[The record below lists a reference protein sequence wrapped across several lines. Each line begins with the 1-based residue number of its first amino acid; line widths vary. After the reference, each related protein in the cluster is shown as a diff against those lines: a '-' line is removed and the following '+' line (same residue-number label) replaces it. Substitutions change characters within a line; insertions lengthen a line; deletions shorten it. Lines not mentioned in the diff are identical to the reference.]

1 MSKRAL
7 FEGLLADTDG
17 KPVGVAVVGGEAQYV
32 VDDGG
37 FHFHVPAEK
46 VDREVLTLLREQIMA
61 NQDAVTKGAM
71 QMLGKDDLFTKAM
84 IDSSLKNM
92 DEHFTKLIESGLP
105 AEARAYLARIETL
118 TGVPIAMVSTGPDRT
133 ETILRAHPFADAT
146 RGSRTLPH

>member
-1 MSKRAL
+1 MSQRAL
-7 FEGLLADTDG
+7 FEGLVSDTDG
-17 KPVGVAVVGGEAQYV
+17 QPVGVRLVGDQAQYV

-61 NQDAVTKGAM
+61 NQDAVTRGAM

-105 AEARAYLARIETL
+105 AEARAYLGMLGFRIVL
-118 TGVPIAMVSTGPDRT
+118 NYHGDVVAVDQPGAAGP
-133 ETILRAHPFADAT
+133 EEE
-146 RGSRTLPH
+146 

>member
-1 MSKRAL
+1 MSKQAL

-17 KPVGVAVVGGEAQYV
+17 KPVGVALVGGEAQYV

-46 VDREVLTLLREQIMA
+46 VDRDVLRLLREQIMA
-61 NQDAVTKGAM
+61 NQDAVTQGAM

-92 DEHFTKLIESGLP
+92 DEHFTRLIESGLP
-105 AEARAYLARIETL
+105 AEARAYLGMLGFRVVLNYHGEVM
-118 TGVPIAMVSTGPDRT
+118 GVEQPGSAGPDD
-133 ETILRAHPFADAT
+133 E
-146 RGSRTLPH
+146 